1 MLMKNTVKVCMHQL
15 MEVESIMKVS
25 GLFLKG
31 WKVKLNTPASE
42 AVIVK
47 ENSGTD
53 LVPHSVYS
61 M

>member
-1 MLMKNTVKVCMHQL
+1 MKDTVKVCMHQL
-15 MEVESIMKVS
+15 MKAEPIIKLS

-47 ENSGTD
+47 ENSGID
-53 LVPHSVYS
+53 LVPHTVYS

>member
-1 MLMKNTVKVCMHQL
+1 MLMKDTVKVCTHQL
-15 MEVESIMKVS
+15 MKAESIMKLS
-25 GLFLKG
+25 GLFLNG
-31 WKVKLNTPASE
+31 WKVKLNTTASE

-53 LVPHSVYS
+53 LVPHTVYS